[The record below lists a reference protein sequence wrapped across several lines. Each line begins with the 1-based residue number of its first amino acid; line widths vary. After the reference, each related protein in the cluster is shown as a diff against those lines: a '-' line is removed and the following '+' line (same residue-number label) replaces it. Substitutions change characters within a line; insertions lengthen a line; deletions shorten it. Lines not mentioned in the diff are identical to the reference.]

1 MKLKTLTSVRWQ
13 VVLSIA
19 FTVMVFCFW
28 NFAYPYAVVEQE
40 RLFVWDAEFWREYGW
55 LQYVRDFFA
64 QFFHYAW
71 SGAAILALLCLG
83 VQWLMWKILSTICW
97 KRSWRTFLFFVS
109 FLSSVYIW
117 YLTFASFTINKAE
130 IEYDWLLRTRQ
141 WQTILKKQYPSSL
154 ACQNVVLL
162 ARYQTGQISETEM
175 FHKLTLTNDVL
186 TSRTAAYMMSD
197 VYMYTGM
204 VNMAQRASFEAMASI
219 EDFSMSGRA
228 LQRLTE
234 TALVTG
240 QYRVAEKYI
249 SILEKTVYYRDFA
262 RRMRELVENPS
273 LIASHPTYGKLQK
286 IYENTNDVLF
296 N

>member
-1 MKLKTLTSVRWQ
+1 MKIQSHWKM
-13 VVLSIA
+13 VVAILFAIII
-19 FTVMVFCFW
+19 FCFW
-28 NFAYPYAVVEQE
+28 YFLYPHAIVAQE
-40 RLFVWDAEFWREYGW
+40 RLFVWDSEFWQEYGLW
-55 LQYVRDFFA
+55 QYVRDFFA
-64 QFFHYAW
+64 QFFHFA
-71 SGAAILALLCLG
+71 SVGALLSALACVV
-83 VQWLMWKILSTICW
+83 VQLLSWWLLSRIGKWK
-97 KRSWRTFLFFVS
+97 TFLFVVS
-109 FLSSVYIW
+109 FVPALFVWHLMFSK
-117 YLTFASFTINKAE
+117 FTINNDE
-130 IEYDWLLRTRQ
+130 TSYDWLLRRGRWTS
-141 WQTILKKQYPSSL
+141 ILQKNYPSSM
-154 ACQNVVLL
+154 ACQNVVRL
-162 ARYQTGQISETEM
+162 AQYQTGRISENEM
-175 FHKLTLTNDVL
+175 FDELTLTNDVL
-186 TSRTAAYMMSD
+186 GSRTAAYMMSD
-197 VYMYTGM
+197 VYMYAGM

-286 IYENTNDVLF
+286 IYQNTNDVLF

>member
-64 QFFHYAW
+64 QFFHYA
-71 SGAAILALLCLG
+71 SVGALLSALACVV
-83 VQWLMWKILSTICW
+83 VQLLSWWLLSRIGKWK
-97 KRSWRTFLFFVS
+97 TFLFVVS
-109 FLSSVYIW
+109 FVPALFVWHLMFSK
-117 YLTFASFTINKAE
+117 FTINKAE

-228 LQRLTE
+228 LKRLTE
-234 TALVTG
+234 TSLITG
-240 QYRVAEKYI
+240 QYQVALKYI
-249 SILEKTVYYRDFA
+249 SILEKTFFYRSFA
-262 RRMRELVENPS
+262 KNMRVLAENPLLVEQ
-273 LIASHPTYGKLQK
+273 HPTYGKLQK
-286 IYENTNDVLF
+286 IYQNTTDVLF

>member
-1 MKLKTLTSVRWQ
+1 M
-13 VVLSIA
+13 
-19 FTVMVFCFW
+19 
-28 NFAYPYAVVEQE
+28 
-40 RLFVWDAEFWREYGW
+40 
-55 LQYVRDFFA
+55 
-64 QFFHYAW
+64 
-71 SGAAILALLCLG
+71 
-83 VQWLMWKILSTICW
+83 
-97 KRSWRTFLFFVS
+97 
-109 FLSSVYIW
+109 
-117 YLTFASFTINKAE
+117 
-130 IEYDWLLRTRQ
+130 
-141 WQTILKKQYPSSL
+141 
-154 ACQNVVLL
+154 ACQNVVRL
-162 ARYQTGQISETEM
+162 AQYQTGRITENEM
-175 FHKLTLTNDVL
+175 FDELTLTNDVL
-186 TSRTAAYMMSD
+186 GSRTAAYMMSD
-197 VYMYTGM
+197 VYMYAGM

-249 SILEKTVYYRDFA
+249 LILEKTVYYRDFA

>member
-1 MKLKTLTSVRWQ
+1 
-13 VVLSIA
+13 
-19 FTVMVFCFW
+19 MVAILFAIIIFCFW
-28 NFAYPYAVVEQE
+28 YFLYPHAIVAQE
-40 RLFVWDAEFWREYGW
+40 RLFVWDSEFWQEYG
-55 LQYVRDFFA
+55 LRQYVRDFFA
-64 QFFHYAW
+64 QFFHFA
-71 SGAAILALLCLG
+71 SVGALLSALACVV
-83 VQWLMWKILSTICW
+83 VQLLSWWLLLRIGKWK
-97 KRSWRTFLFFVS
+97 TFLFVVS
-109 FLSSVYIW
+109 FVPALFVWHLMFSK
-117 YLTFASFTINKAE
+117 FTINNDE
-130 IEYDWLLRTRQ
+130 TSYDWLLRRGRWTS
-141 WQTILKKQYPSSL
+141 ILQKTYPSSM
-154 ACQNVVLL
+154 ACQNVVRL
-162 ARYQTGQISETEM
+162 AQYQTGRISENEM
-175 FHKLTLTNDVL
+175 FDELTLTNDVL
-186 TSRTAAYMMSD
+186 GSRTAAYMMSD
-197 VYMYTGM
+197 VYMYAGM